1 VRIGHSLD
9 EASDM
14 GPMANERQLGT
25 VQRVVAELAARGGT
39 AHARTALPK
48 LSGWFTA
55 PTIVTGIPPE
65 GATEEIFGPVA
76 TWHVYDDV
84 EQALDL
90 ASLGDYGLAAYVF
103 GPENDAL
110 RIAPRVHAGSIK
122 INEVSVFALDP
133 MAPRPAWG
141 LSGLGDEGIVET
153 FEFFR
158 GSRIVACP
166 ARGGSS
172 P

>member
-1 VRIGHSLD
+1 
-9 EASDM
+9 
-14 GPMANERQLGT
+14 
-25 VQRVVAELAARGGT
+25 
-39 AHARTALPK
+39 LPK

-55 PTIVTGIPPE
+55 PTLVTGIAPE
-65 GATEEIFGPVA
+65 HATEEIFGPVA

-84 EQALDL
+84 EQALDHTH
-90 ASLGDYGLAAYVF
+90 LGDYGLAAYVF
-103 GPENDAL
+103 GPENEAL
-110 RIAPRVHAGSIK
+110 RVAPRVHAGSIK

-141 LSGLGDEGIVET
+141 LSGLGDEGVVET

-166 ARGGSS
+166 AKGGAL